1 MKLQKGTT
9 VVDYYPLKSF
19 ISHQVNEDYFVK
31 IVTKDGK
38 TAERKVWDKNSKD
51 DQVDEYMK
59 KSFDVVGDNTDL
71 PQYANPNQTGE
82 EIS

>member
-19 ISHQVNEDYFVK
+19 ISHQIEEGYFVK
-31 IVTKDGK
+31 VVTENGK
-38 TAERKVWDKNSKD
+38 TAERQVWDKNSKNE
-51 DQVDEYMK
+51 QVDEYMK
-59 KSFDVVGDNTDL
+59 KSFEVVGNNDL

-82 EIS
+82 QIS